1 MGEEDQSGSAGE
13 RRRRTYGMS
22 LLDLMLTTGGKK
34 KEGEEQR
41 QNAMGEG
48 APRSIAG
55 DEMVRIPMAIGV
67 RGQASPMAHGR

>member
-34 KEGEEQR
+34 EGEEQR

-55 DEMVRIPMAIGV
+55 DETVRIPMAIGV